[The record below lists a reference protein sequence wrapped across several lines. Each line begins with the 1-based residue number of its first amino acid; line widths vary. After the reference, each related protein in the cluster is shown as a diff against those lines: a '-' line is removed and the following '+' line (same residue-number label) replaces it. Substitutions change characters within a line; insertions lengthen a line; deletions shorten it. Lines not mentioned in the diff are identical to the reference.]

1 MTRLKSLRI
10 EKGFTQAYI
19 ASILGITRAAYTN
32 IENGKREPDFA
43 TIKKL
48 ADLYSVTSDFLIGR
62 YDTLSGPPPPSTPGS
77 EWIPV
82 RGRVAAGTPIE
93 MVEDIQ
99 DYEEI
104 SKEMVAKGEHI
115 ALKIK
120 GDSMEPIICD
130 GDVVIVRLQPDVESG
145 KIAVVTVNGDD
156 ATVKR
161 IKKRP
166 EGLLLIPNNQSYDP
180 MFYSNEDI
188 LSLPIRILGMVVELR
203 RKF

>member
-1 MTRLKSLRI
+1 MRLKSLRK
-10 EKGFTQAYI
+10 EFNMTQVELAK
-19 ASILGITRAAYTN
+19 ALNVAQNTVCN
-32 IENGKREPDFA
+32 WENGKRSLDDS
-43 TIKKL
+43 TMQQI
-48 ADLYSVTSDFLIGR
+48 ADYFGVSVDYLLGR
-62 YDTLSGPPPPSTPGS
+62 EDTPNGPPPPSTPGS

>member
-1 MTRLKSLRI
+1 MNRFRKLRLDNNYSQTQLAKKLKVHQTAISQWELGKS
-10 EKGFTQAYI
+10 FPD
-19 ASILGITRAAYTN
+19 ILTMQ
-32 IENGKREPDFA
+32 
-43 TIKKL
+43 KL
-48 ADLYSVTSDFLIGR
+48 ADIYDVSVDYLLGR
-62 YDTLSGPPPPSTPGS
+62 EDTPSGPPPPSTPGR

>member
-1 MTRLKSLRI
+1 MRLKSLRK
-10 EKGFTQAYI
+10 EFNMTQVELAK
-19 ASILGITRAAYTN
+19 ALNVAQNTVCN
-32 IENGKREPDFA
+32 WENGKRSLDDS
-43 TIKKL
+43 TMQQI
-48 ADLYSVTSDFLIGR
+48 ADYFGVSVDYLLGR
-62 YDTLSGPPPPSTPGS
+62 EDTPSGPPPPSTPGS